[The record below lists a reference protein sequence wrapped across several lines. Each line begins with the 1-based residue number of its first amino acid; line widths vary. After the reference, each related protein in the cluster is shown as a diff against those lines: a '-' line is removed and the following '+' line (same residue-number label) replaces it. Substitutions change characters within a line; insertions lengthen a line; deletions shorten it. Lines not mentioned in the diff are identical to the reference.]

1 MQTTILKSFSSRLGS
16 VENRHWDEH
25 QTGIYP
31 LPVSLDIIPGLSDG
45 TYLRADQQKISVRNV
60 TTCNKGTRENGRQT
74 IFECPENAGLLERRS
89 HRGIHT
95 CSSAPHDTRTIVSS
109 KTSDA
114 TAYFF
119 NKKILEE
126 FMHMEKV

>member
-1 MQTTILKSFSSRLGS
+1 MVIRLFSRC
-16 VENRHWDEH
+16 
-25 QTGIYP
+25 
-31 LPVSLDIIPGLSDG
+31 DG
-45 TYLRADQQKISVRNV
+45 
-60 TTCNKGTRENGRQT
+60 GTRENGHQT
-74 IFECPENAGLLERRS
+74 VFECPKTAGLLERRS

-95 CSSAPHDTRTIVSS
+95 CTSAPQDTRTVISS
-109 KTSDA
+109 KTSGA